1 MRTMKRAAAVALSV
15 VMLMTS
21 GVTAK
26 AAVTDAQPAKSGSEA
41 KLKWAN
47 KIGKAGWY
55 NADEKIYVEN
65 NLSEIALSGNYIYAA
80 DDSEHRIMKID
91 KKTGKIVK
99 SASYKNDS
107 YTIHYGAGIGTGDG
121 KIFVGYGNGIIQ
133 AFDENTLQSLWITK
147 SIEKVEDK
155 GQYDQS
161 NAISGKFIYD
171 NGTLYVGTGTYSGK
185 GSYVALTTKDEDP
198 TKDYEIKD
206 FTWQK
211 ENDATYYWSKGVS
224 VGDVV
229 VACDAA
235 GNLKSYDK
243 KTGEV
248 KSESKLDDKFNGGIA
263 YDASTNTVYLGVY
276 HIVYE
281 EDNNRKEK
289 TRVASLYGVKIG
301 DDGKFET
308 VKKVEVSDQGYIA
321 STPEV
326 YNGKVYISGSNKG
339 YNNGGFMA
347 VIDVASDQYKVNYTV
362 DLPAYSQSTPVVVK
376 SANDSVKVYF
386 TINTNPN
393 GGIYMI
399 EDSKGA
405 TSATA
410 EKIFEPTEEDQKN
423 YCANE
428 LHIDSDG
435 TLYYINDSRHL
446 FAVGKKSSDPVK
458 PTQPTTETKPTTT
471 TQTKPTTTTQT
482 KPATKVKPIT
492 KKQTSTRS
500 VKLTWKKNK
509 SAKGYVIYAK
519 AGKGKYKKLTTV
531 GKTTKKTVTVKSG
544 TSYKF
549 KVKPYKY
556 TKKKGKK
563 VKKYYKA
570 YAAKAKYGS
579 KTVKVTYKNVK
590 GYTSY
595 RIDMKVGNGSYKKVL
610 TSKKTGTL
618 TLTYTQKKAKV
629 GKSYKFRLVG
639 IKTVN
644 GKSVKKTIK

>member
-1 MRTMKRAAAVALSV
+1 MRTMKRVAAVALSV
-15 VMLMTS
+15 VVLMTS
-21 GVTAK
+21 GVSAK
-26 AAVTDAQPAKSGSEA
+26 AAVTDVQPAKSSSEA
-41 KLKWAN
+41 ELKWAN
-47 KIGKAGWY
+47 KIGQSGWY
-55 NADEKIYVEN
+55 NADAGVYVEN

-91 KKTGKIVK
+91 KKTGEIVK
-99 SASYKNDS
+99 SVSYKNDS
-107 YTIHYGAGIGTGDG
+107 YTIHYGAGIGTGDK
-121 KIFVGYGNGIIQ
+121 KIFVGYENGIIQ
-133 AFDENTLQSLWITK
+133 AFDADSLQSVWITK
-147 SIEKVEDK
+147 PIEKVEGN

-161 NAISGKFIYD
+161 NAISGGFVYD
-171 NGTLYVGTGTYSGK
+171 DDNKNLYVGTGTYSGK
-185 GSYVALTTKDEDP
+185 GSYVALTTKDEDQ
-198 TKDYEIKD
+198 TQDYEVKEI
-206 FTWQK
+206 TWQK
-211 ENDATYYWSKGVS
+211 ESDTTYYWNKGVS
-224 VGDVV
+224 AGDVV

-235 GNLKSYDK
+235 GNLRSYDK
-243 KTGEV
+243 KTGEI

-276 HIVYE
+276 HIIYEE
-281 EDNNRKEK
+281 EDNKKEK
-289 TRVASLYGVKIG
+289 SRVASLYGVKIG

-308 VKKVEVSDQGYIA
+308 VKKVEISDHGYIA
-321 STPEV
+321 STPEI
-326 YNGKVYISGSNKG
+326 YNGKVYVSGSNAG

-347 VIDVASDQYKVNYTV
+347 VIDVSSDQYKVNYTV

-399 EDSKGA
+399 EDSKDA

-410 EKIFEPTEEDQKN
+410 EKIFEPEKDEQKE

-428 LHIDSDG
+428 LHVDSEG
-435 TLYYINDSRHL
+435 TLYYINDSRYL
-446 FAVGKKSSDPVK
+446 FAVGKKVENTK
-458 PTQPTTETKPTTT
+458 PTESTTETKPSTSASET
-471 TQTKPTTTTQT
+471 
-482 KPATKVKPIT
+482 TKVKPIT
-492 KKQTSTRS
+492 KTQTSTRS
-500 VKLTWKKNK
+500 VKLTWKKKK

-519 AGKGKYKKLTTV
+519 AGKGKYKKLTMV

-644 GKSVKKTIK
+644 GKSVEKTIK

>member
-21 GVTAK
+21 GVSAK

-41 KLKWAN
+41 ELKWAN
-47 KIGKAGWY
+47 KIGKSGEY
-55 NADEKIYVEN
+55 NADAGAYVEN

-91 KKTGKIVK
+91 KKTGEIVK

-133 AFDENTLQSLWITK
+133 AFDEDTLQSLWITK
-147 SIEKVEDK
+147 PIEKVEDK

-161 NAISGKFIYD
+161 NAISGRFVYD
-171 NGTLYVGTGTYSGK
+171 NGSLYVGTGTYSGK
-185 GSYVALTTKDEDP
+185 GSYVALTTKDED
-198 TKDYEIKD
+198 TANDCEEKD

-211 ENDATYYWSKGVS
+211 ESDATYYWNKGVS

-229 VACDAA
+229 IACDTA
-235 GNLKSYDK
+235 GNLRSYDK

-248 KSESKLDDKFNGGIA
+248 KAESKLGDKFSGGIA
-263 YDASTNTVYLGVY
+263 YDASTNTIYLAAYNITYKVDKPR
-276 HIVYE
+276 E
-281 EDNNRKEK
+281 EENR
-289 TRVASLYGVKIG
+289 TASLYGVKIG
-301 DDGKFET
+301 DNGEFET
-308 VKKVEVSDQGYIA
+308 IKKVEVEDHGYIA

-326 YNGKVYISGSNKG
+326 YNGKVYISGTAFDFSK
-339 YNNGGFMA
+339 GFMA
-347 VIDVASDQYKVNYTV
+347 VVDVASDEYKVNYKV
-362 DLPAYSQSTPVVVK
+362 DLPKYSQSTPIVVK
-376 SANDSVKVYF
+376 DGTDSVKVYF
-386 TINTNPN
+386 TINTDND

-405 TSATA
+405 TSGKY
-410 EKIFEPTEEDQKN
+410 ERIFAPEEDKKN
-423 YCANE
+423 YCGYGLWA
-428 LHIDSDG
+428 DSEG
-435 TLYYINDSRHL
+435 TLYYINESRYL
-446 FAVGKKSSDPVK
+446 FAVGKKSSSDPVK
-458 PTQPTTETKPTTT
+458 PTQPTTTETKPTTT
-471 TQTKPTTTTQT
+471 TQTKPTTS
-482 KPATKVKPIT
+482 VKPIT
-492 KKQTSTRS
+492 KTQTSTRS
-500 VKLTWKKNK
+500 VKLTWKKKK

-531 GKTTKKTVTVKSG
+531 GKTTKKTVTVKSE

-629 GKSYKFRLVG
+629 GKNYKFRLVG

-644 GKSVKKTIK
+644 GKSVEKTIK